1 MKNSICGANCSACP
15 IGTTCKGCKA
25 TNGCPNGKQC
35 FIAKYIL
42 LGGLENYKKFKE
54 GLIDEINSL
63 NIEGMPPLK
72 ELNALIG
79 EFVNLEYLLPNG
91 KEVSFLDDETVYLG
105 NQLESE
111 EIEGLCFGV
120 VAGMDFILVCT
131 YGRDG
136 ENPELIT
143 YKKR

>member
-1 MKNSICGANCSACP
+1 MEKSICGANCTDCP
-15 IGTTCKGCKA
+15 MKKSCKGCVA

-35 FIAKYIL
+35 FIAKYIR
-42 LGGLENYKKFKE
+42 LGGLESYKKFKD

-79 EFVNLEYLLPNG
+79 EFVNLEYALPNG
-91 KEVSFLDDETVYLG
+91 RKVRFLNDDSVYLG
-105 NQLESE
+105 NQLECEFDSDS
-111 EIEGLCFGV
+111 CFGI

-136 ENPELIT
+136 KNPELVA